1 MEDMIR
7 LAQAGN
13 AIVTLSKRSA
23 GAELNNF
30 TKEFSEEMYY
40 YTQGVQQR
48 QTHLTLAHLLCEV
61 SDQVMDGICR
71 APTKRVSSHNSPI
84 YDECQTQ

>member
-23 GAELNNF
+23 GAELNIF
-30 TKEFSEEMYY
+30 TKELSEEMY

-48 QTHLTLAHLLCEV
+48 ETHLTLAHLLHEV
-61 SDQVMDGICR
+61 SDQVKDGIEKTNNRTCPYLSVYR
-71 APTKRVSSHNSPI
+71 QI
-84 YDECQTQ
+84 YCFW